1 MLERPRSASVYGLSK
16 ERMPGGVSSPVRAF
30 FGMPVD
36 PMIVQEGRGDL
47 LVDVDGHSYIDF
59 CQSWGSLILG
69 HSPPAVVKALAEQ
82 IGQGTSFGITTPYE
96 QELAAKIIEHLP
108 SIDKLRFVS
117 SGTEATMTAIRL
129 ARGWTGRSILVK
141 FDGHYH
147 GHSDGLLI
155 QAGSG
160 VTHLPRASSLG
171 IPPEIAALTVSL
183 PFNDMEACRA
193 FLRSQ
198 EGVAAVILEP
208 VAGNM
213 GVVPALPAFLQ
224 MLREETERRGIVLI
238 FDEVITGFRVGLHGA
253 QGHYGIT
260 PDLTCLGKI
269 IGGGLPA
276 AAVGGRKEIMEL
288 LAPLGPVDQAGTLSG
303 SPLAM
308 RAGLATLEM
317 LEKPRFY
324 ADLEDKMD
332 MFLDPL
338 KACIKRR
345 GLRAVIQQVGSMFT
359 LFFGVDKVES
369 RVRLDEERF
378 KDFFRTLFDQGIY
391 LSPSAYEA
399 HFLSSA
405 HTEEHLA
412 KAQRAI
418 LSYLENV

>member
-1 MLERPRSASVYGLSK
+1 VN
-16 ERMPGGVSSPVRAF
+16 V
-30 FGMPVD
+30 
-36 PMIVQEGRGDL
+36 
-47 LVDVDGHSYIDF
+47 
-59 CQSWGSLILG
+59 
-69 HSPPAVVKALAEQ
+69 LAEQ

-96 QELAAKIIEHLP
+96 QELAAKITWHLP

-129 ARGWTGRSILVK
+129 ARGWTGKNLLVK

-171 IPPEIAALTVSL
+171 IPPEIAALTISL
-183 PFNDMEACRA
+183 PFNDIEVCRA

-198 EGVAAVILEP
+198 EGIAAVILEP

-213 GVVPALPAFLQ
+213 GVVPALPEFLQ
-224 MLREETERRGIVLI
+224 MLREETERLGIVLI
-238 FDEVITGFRVGLHGA
+238 FDEVITGFRVALHGA

-276 AAVGGRKEIMEL
+276 AAVGGRKEIMDL
-288 LAPLGPVDQAGTLSG
+288 LAPLGPVYQAGTLSG

-308 RAGLATLEM
+308 RAGLATLAE
-317 LEKPRFY
+317 LEKPGFY
-324 ADLEDKMD
+324 ADLERKMEAL
-332 MFLDPL
+332 LDPL

-345 GLRAVIQQVGSMFT
+345 HLQVALQHVGSMFT
-359 LFFGVDKVES
+359 LFFGVEKVES

-399 HFLSSA
+399 HFVSSA

-412 KAQRAI
+412 DVQRAI
-418 LSYLENV
+418 LAYLEKL

>member
-1 MLERPRSASVYGLSK
+1 
-16 ERMPGGVSSPVRAF
+16 MPGGVSSPVRAF

-288 LAPLGPVDQAGTLSG
+288 LAPLGPVYQAGTLSG